1 MMTVKEYALDV
12 NKDVKVILEKCAS
25 LGFDKYKEDDL
36 LTEEEVIDLDN
47 AVYSED
53 DEEEKL
59 IDKVEEIV
67 SNMNVDD
74 TVKVQK
80 LKKKSEIK
88 ELLSLFQSDENDIL
102 KIRKKRCINIRKSLC
117 QMHQIKKI
125 IK

>member
-67 SNMNVDD
+67 SNMKVDD

-88 ELLSLFQSDENDIL
+88 NFLIL